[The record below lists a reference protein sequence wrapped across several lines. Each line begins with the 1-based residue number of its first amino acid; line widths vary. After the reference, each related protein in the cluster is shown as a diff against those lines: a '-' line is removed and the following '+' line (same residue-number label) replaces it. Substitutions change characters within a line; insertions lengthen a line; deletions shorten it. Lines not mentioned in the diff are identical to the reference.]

1 MKYIIILLTSLF
13 LVSTA
18 SAGEIDKKGL
28 VCGPVGYFFDHS
40 IHTFYLE
47 RNGDL
52 LKEDMGEYRTT
63 PTTIYVKN
71 SNGNTFKIY
80 RHNPTVPI
88 IPYSAVKYDCKLA
101 IGYPSFI
108 KMLTTN
114 LENIKNSNK
123 I

>member
-13 LVSTA
+13 LVSNA

-52 LKEDMGEYRTT
+52 LQEEMGKYRTT
-63 PTTIYVKN
+63 PTRISVKN
-71 SNGNTFKIY
+71 SNGDTFEIY
-80 RHNPTVPI
+80 RNNPQVTEG
-88 IPYSAVKYDCKLA
+88 YTKYDCKLA
-101 IGYPSFI
+101 IGYSSFI
-108 KMLTTN
+108 EMLKTN
-114 LENIKNSNK
+114 LENIRNNNK

>member
-1 MKYIIILLTSLF
+1 MKYILILLFSFIAVFTIS
-13 LVSTA
+13 SK
-18 SAGEIDKKGL
+18 SWAGEIDGKGL

-40 IHTFYLE
+40 THTFYLE

-52 LKEDMGEYRTT
+52 LKEDMG
-63 PTTIYVKN
+63 
-71 SNGNTFKIY
+71 
-80 RHNPTVPI
+80 
-88 IPYSAVKYDCKLA
+88 VKYDCKLA

-114 LENIKNSNK
+114 LENIKNKNK